1 MINRFR
7 PEGEDREWTP
17 ASMVIQLDAELNYLL
32 ETKCRTGSKAQTP
45 KKDMVL
51 NFIRNALKENM
62 NHENEEDLA

>member
-17 ASMVIQLDAELNYLL
+17 ASMVIQLDAELNYFL
-32 ETKCRTGSKAQTP
+32 EKRCRTGSKGQTP

-51 NFIRNALKENM
+51 NFIRIALKQEM
-62 NHENEEDLA
+62 DSEQKKI